1 VSNPELKS
9 QARLYGILAR
19 NAKRAVVFRRGPNK
33 QVLLVLWNTETDEF
47 AEGQW
52 LKGRIYERRCDLSP
66 NGQLLIYFA
75 ASFRK
80 PYYSWTAISK
90 PPFLTVLALWPKGDC
105 WGGGGLFKNGREILL
120 NHRAEEMKLA
130 ESFALPRVFQV
141 NALHEHAGRGEDNP
155 IEHMRLTRDGWRFVQ
170 DGRAVQHGAK
180 QSVWIRFEPPM
191 IYAKPNLAQRSRY
204 ELQRQTHGLNERQ
217 GAWYITEHVVRDQK
231 SGETVSLGRTDWADW
246 CHSGD
251 LLFGKD
257 GQLYR
262 LGFGRDGSLKRLSE
276 AKLLIDLTDRTFRE
290 LPPTTEAAQ
299 WTTRSVD

>member
-1 VSNPELKS
+1 MSNPELKS

-52 LKGRIYERRCDLSP
+52 LKGRIYER
-66 NGQLLIYFA
+66 
-75 ASFRK
+75 
-80 PYYSWTAISK
+80 
-90 PPFLTVLALWPKGDC
+90 
-105 WGGGGLFKNGREILL
+105 
-120 NHRAEEMKLA
+120 H
-130 ESFALPRVFQV
+130 
-141 NALHEHAGRGEDNP
+141 P
-155 IEHMRLTRDGWRFVQ
+155 IEYMRLTRDGWRFVQ

-262 LGFGRDGSLKRLSE
+262 LGFGRDGSLKRSSE